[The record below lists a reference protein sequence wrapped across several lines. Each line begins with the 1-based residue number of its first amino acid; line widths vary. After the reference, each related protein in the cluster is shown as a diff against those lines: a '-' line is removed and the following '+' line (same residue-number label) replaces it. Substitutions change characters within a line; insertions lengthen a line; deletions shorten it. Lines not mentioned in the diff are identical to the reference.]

1 MKYIFFLIYYF
12 KNNYTCKSVKRKV
25 CILYLHAYCS
35 LVLWAIFLTSI
46 YLWNTVLK
54 FLYCSQIKYYF
65 EFPASCK
72 LSFKVKIELLPFE
85 YTMFHFSRFRN
96 TSALLYLHITTTVFR
111 CVSTVCKHLGY
122 ARANIVFFITFLS
135 LKTNWIIKKSQDRFI
150 NILIEQDVHYF
161 ASKFADFYLWQ

>member
-1 MKYIFFLIYYF
+1 M
-12 KNNYTCKSVKRKV
+12 
-25 CILYLHAYCS
+25 
-35 LVLWAIFLTSI
+35 
-46 YLWNTVLK
+46 
-54 FLYCSQIKYYF
+54 
-65 EFPASCK
+65 
-72 LSFKVKIELLPFE
+72 KIELLPFE

-161 ASKFADFYLWQ
+161 ASKWSLLTFIYDNKSLTSVYMNSNDGVHKLLQLLVYCIHACRKRGTNMAYWQCVYLFFR

>member
-1 MKYIFFLIYYF
+1 MHSLFTCILFIGVMSYIF
-12 KNNYTCKSVKRKV
+12 NN
-25 CILYLHAYCS
+25 
-35 LVLWAIFLTSI
+35 I
-46 YLWNTVLK
+46 YL
-54 FLYCSQIKYYF
+54 YIKYGF
-65 EFPASCK
+65 NFFIVVGLNTILNFPLHVK

-122 ARANIVFFITFLS
+122 ARANIVFFFITFLS

>member
-1 MKYIFFLIYYF
+1 MHIVHWCYELYFL
-12 KNNYTCKSVKRKV
+12 T
-25 CILYLHAYCS
+25 
-35 LVLWAIFLTSI
+35 TSI

-72 LSFKVKIELLPFE
+72 LFFKVKIELLPFE

-122 ARANIVFFITFLS
+122 ARANIVFFHYFFVFKNKLNNKEKSGSIYQYFNWTRCPLFCQQVCWLLFMTIS
-135 LKTNWIIKKSQDRFI
+135 LLLLFIWIQMMEFI
-150 NILIEQDVHYF
+150 N
-161 ASKFADFYLWQ
+161 